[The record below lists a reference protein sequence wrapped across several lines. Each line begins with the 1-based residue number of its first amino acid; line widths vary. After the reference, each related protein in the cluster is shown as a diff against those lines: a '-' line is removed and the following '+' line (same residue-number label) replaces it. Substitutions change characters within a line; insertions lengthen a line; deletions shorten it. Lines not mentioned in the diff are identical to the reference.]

1 MGLRAH
7 RDTRG
12 RGSDCTGCRYGK
24 AVRRQRQLRPL
35 PRGAEGG
42 ARTAATERSPRAKP
56 PRTRRGSSPAP
67 SPPPRASALSARIRG
82 SGPPHCQSD
91 VIRRPRSRPALRCS
105 RAYSRP
111 GGRKAASRSCCFG
124 PTTFLKRTRRDFC
137 LLAATWLLPEAVP
150 ELPAASRRAVRRSRD
165 AEQKSRGAPPSR
177 PALPSLCSASLGDG
191 QSVSRQG
198 SGSAG
203 QRGPRSASAA
213 GLYGT
218 VPCRPTDG
226 VNRI

>member
-1 MGLRAH
+1 MLLR
-7 RDTRG
+7 
-12 RGSDCTGCRYGK
+12 SDY
-24 AVRRQRQLRPL
+24 
-35 PRGAEGG
+35 
-42 ARTAATERSPRAKP
+42 
-56 PRTRRGSSPAP
+56 
-67 SPPPRASALSARIRG
+67 
-82 SGPPHCQSD
+82 
-91 VIRRPRSRPALRCS
+91 
-105 RAYSRP
+105 
-111 GGRKAASRSCCFG
+111 
-124 PTTFLKRTRRDFC
+124 FLKRTRRDFC

-150 ELPAASRRAVRRSRD
+150 KLPAASRRAVRSSRD